1 MKTIVQFVL
10 CSIATGTI
18 CLSGQEGA
26 PAAIPQGL
34 PLKTTRKIEFPTTEG
49 TWMSIDASPDGK
61 TLLFDLAGHLY
72 TLPVEGGTAKRITSG
87 LEFDSQP
94 RYSPDGRHIV
104 FVSDR
109 GGAGNLWLAD
119 ADGANARALT
129 SDLHTMF
136 VTPEWSAD
144 GNYILVSQK
153 KPEFYKSSFELWQ
166 YDIHGGSGVQITK
179 GRANDSVPPDRW
191 HNALGAA
198 AAPDARSIYYAHKLG
213 YFSSVVKFP
222 LWQVARRDL
231 RTGQEDIIT
240 DEQGSAFRPRLSP
253 DGKKLIYATRRD
265 SDTALRVRDLVTGED
280 RWLKSP
286 VQHDNQESYFAT
298 RDLLPGYAFLP
309 GGNEIV
315 LSWGGTIHRLNLESG
330 QDAAIPFTATVSRE
344 LGPRLHFPA
353 RVEEGPVRSRVIQG
367 ATLSPDGKRVAFS
380 SLTRLY
386 TMNLSEGKPQRV
398 LPGDG
403 TEYQPV
409 WSPDGQWLAYVS
421 WSNGQG
427 AVWRTRA
434 DGTGQP
440 SKLTMVPAYYSELA
454 WSPDSTRI
462 VALRTSAHQAI
473 TQADQWGHGMNVLEL
488 VSIPAAGGV
497 PTVIASAAGLS
508 KPHFTADPERI
519 YVTMTKS
526 QGPLA
531 AEYSLVSLRWDGSER
546 RTAFSIHGKNPWG
559 AEFSPNVQLRMSPDE
574 RRALAIYRN
583 QLYLLDVPRSG
594 EAVTI
599 DVDSPSA
606 ALARLTTSGA
616 DEVQWGENGR
626 TILWSLGASCFRL
639 PLSEVLGHFAGSV
652 KTNSYQWAKA
662 LRPVETAVELEMPRH
677 RAQGTVVLRGARV
690 ITMHGDEVLAAAD
703 VVVHDNRIESVGP
716 RGSDRVAAGA
726 KVIDLTGSTIV
737 PGYVDTHAHWF
748 QIRRGVLEL
757 QNWGFL
763 ATLAYGITTGRDPQT
778 FTNDIFPYQE
788 LVETGRIVGPR
799 AYSTGP
805 GIFYVN
811 DFQNVEEAVDVISR
825 YKNYYGTRMVK
836 SYMVGNRR
844 QRELVTEASNRLQ
857 MMPTTEGAADMV
869 LDLTHVIDGFSGNE
883 HQFPVFPLYNDVIQ
897 LVAQSGIFYTPTY
910 IIEGYDG
917 PGTENLFFQTTKVH
931 DDAKVRRFVPHDII
945 DKKGTRMTWFR
956 NDEYVYPKTA
966 EGAAAIQRAGG
977 MVCVGGHGE
986 FQGLS
991 YHWELWSLQAGKL
1004 TNLEALRAATL
1015 HGAEALGL
1023 AQDLGSIEPGKLADL
1038 VILRK
1043 NPLDDIRNSTAI
1055 RYVMKD
1061 GELFDGD
1068 TLDQVWPQA
1077 KPLPAMWWW
1086 NDKP

>member
-1 MKTIVQFVL
+1 M
-10 CSIATGTI
+10 
-18 CLSGQEGA
+18 
-26 PAAIPQGL
+26 
-34 PLKTTRKIEFPTTEG
+34 
-49 TWMSIDASPDGK
+49 
-61 TLLFDLAGHLY
+61 
-72 TLPVEGGTAKRITSG
+72 
-87 LEFDSQP
+87 
-94 RYSPDGRHIV
+94 
-104 FVSDR
+104 
-109 GGAGNLWLAD
+109 
-119 ADGANARALT
+119 
-129 SDLHTMF
+129 
-136 VTPEWSAD
+136 
-144 GNYILVSQK
+144 
-153 KPEFYKSSFELWQ
+153 
-166 YDIHGGSGVQITK
+166 
-179 GRANDSVPPDRW
+179 
-191 HNALGAA
+191 
-198 AAPDARSIYYAHKLG
+198 
-213 YFSSVVKFP
+213 
-222 LWQVARRDL
+222 
-231 RTGQEDIIT
+231 
-240 DEQGSAFRPRLSP
+240 
-253 DGKKLIYATRRD
+253 
-265 SDTALRVRDLVTGED
+265 
-280 RWLKSP
+280 KSP

-309 GGNEIV
+309 GGKEIV
-315 LSWGGTIHRLNLESG
+315 LSWGGTIHRLDLENG
-330 QDAAIPFTATVSRE
+330 QDAVIPFTATVSRE

-353 RVEEGPVRSRVIQG
+353 RVEEGPVRARVIQG
-367 ATLSPDGKRVAFS
+367 ATLSPDGRRLAFS
-380 SLTRLY
+380 ALTRLY
-386 TMNLSEGKPQRV
+386 TLDVNQGKPQRL
-398 LPGDG
+398 LPGEG

-409 WSPDGQWLAYVS
+409 WSPDGQWIAYVS
-421 WSNGQG
+421 WSMGEG
-427 AVWRTRA
+427 AVWRLRA

-440 SKLTMVPAYYSELA
+440 SRLTTIPAYYSELA
-454 WSPDSTRI
+454 WSPDSGRI

-473 TQADQWGHGMNVLEL
+473 IQADQWGHGMNLLEL

-508 KPHFTADPERI
+508 KPHFTEDSERI

-531 AEYSLVSLRWDGSER
+531 AEYSLVSMRWDGSDR

-606 ALARLTTSGA
+606 AIARLTTSGA
-616 DEVQWGENGR
+616 DEVQWAENGR
-626 TILWSLGASCFRL
+626 TILWSLGASYFRL
-639 PLSEVLGHFAGSV
+639 PLADVLAGFGGAA
-652 KTNSYQWAKA
+652 KTNSYAWAKA
-662 LRPVETAVELEMPRH
+662 LHPQESAVELEMPRH
-677 RAQGTVVLRGARV
+677 RTQGTVVLRGARV
-690 ITMHGDEVLAAAD
+690 VTMRGDEVLAAAD
-703 VVVHDNRIESVGP
+703 IVVHDNRIESVGP
-716 RGSDRVAAGA
+716 RGSARVAAGA
-726 KVIDLTGSTIV
+726 KVIDVTGNTIV
-737 PGYVDTHAHWF
+737 PGFIDTHAHWF

-788 LVETGRIVGPR
+788 LVETGRILGPR

-811 DFQNVEEAVDVISR
+811 DFQNVDEAVDVISR

-844 QRELVTEASNRLQ
+844 QRELVTEASSRLQ

-869 LDLTHVIDGFSGNE
+869 LDLTHAIDGFSGNE
-883 HQFPVFPLYNDVIQ
+883 HQFPVFPLYQDVIQ
-897 LVAQSGIFYTPTY
+897 LVAKSGIFYTPTY

-917 PGTENLFFQTTKVH
+917 PGTENLFFQTTNVH
-931 DDAKVRRFVPHDII
+931 DDAKVRRFVPHDIL

-977 MVCVGGHGE
+977 KVCVGGHGE

-991 YHWELWSLQAGKL
+991 YHWELWSLQAGQL
-1004 TNLEALRAATL
+1004 TNLEALRSATL
-1015 HGAEALGL
+1015 NGAEALGL

-1061 GELFDGD
+1061 GELFDGE

-1077 KPLPAMWWW
+1077 KPLPAQWWW
-1086 NDKP
+1086 NDRQ